1 MRVNLWLR
9 TATRVLVRTG
19 QVRAPAFPE
28 LVRKAAAL
36 PWERFVRP
44 GARASFH
51 VACHKSRLYHS
62 GGVRQRLHTALQER
76 VGFDVPLGE
85 DGQLFVARFDHDVCT
100 VSADSSGPLLH
111 ARGWRGPQAMAP
123 LRSPSAAS
131 LLLAARYYGSE
142 PLCDPLCGSGTIPI
156 EAAFIAQRRAP
167 GLLREFAFQR
177 WPEFDAAA
185 FTKLREH
192 ARAQERPLSS
202 PIEASDQD
210 AGAAAAAKENAERAG
225 VQIEVM
231 QRRLA
236 QFPPD
241 RGAGPIACN
250 PPYGVR
256 VARGT
261 AFRDLA
267 QCLQR
272 RPVRRPGLV
281 VPDGAAAR

>member
-1 MRVNLWLR
+1 M
-9 TATRVLVRTG
+9 
-19 QVRAPAFPE
+19 
-28 LVRKAAAL
+28 
-36 PWERFVRP
+36 
-44 GARASFH
+44 SFH

-62 GGVRQRLHTALQER
+62 SGVRQRLHAALQER
-76 VGFDVPLGE
+76 VGFEVPLAD
-85 DGQLFVARFDHDVCT
+85 DGQLFVARFDRDVCT

-111 ARGWRGPQAMAP
+111 QRGWRGPQAKAP
-123 LRSPSAAS
+123 LRETLAAA
-131 LLLAARYYGSE
+131 LLLAARYDGSE

-156 EAAFIAQRRAP
+156 EAALIAQRRAP

-241 RGAGPIACN
+241 RGAGLIACN

-256 VARGT
+256 VAQGT

-267 QCLQR
+267 EALQR
-272 RPVRRPGLV
+272 RPLWRAALVVADGARPG
-281 VPDGAAAR
+281 GAQWQRMARAQNGGIRVELITSLSPRPPGSRA